1 MSMRLVSDLISAIK
15 TRQSDLKDSLA
26 EGYATNIESYNRAVG
41 QYAGLQE
48 SLDILERLMDEEN
61 DE

>member
-1 MSMRLVSDLISAIK
+1 MRLVSDLISAIK

-26 EGYATNIESYNRAVG
+26 GGYALNIESYNRMVG

>member
-1 MSMRLVSDLISAIK
+1 MRLVSDLISAIK

-26 EGYATNIESYNRAVG
+26 RGYALNIESYNRMVG

>member
-1 MSMRLVSDLISAIK
+1 MRVLSDLISAIK
-15 TRQSDLKDSLA
+15 ASQSELKDSLA
-26 EGYATNIESYNRAVG
+26 GGYAPNIESYNRMVG

>member
-1 MSMRLVSDLISAIK
+1 MRYINDLISAVK
-15 TRQSDLKDSLA
+15 ARQDEIRYSLA
-26 EGYATNIESYNRAVG
+26 EGNALNIESYHRMVG

-48 SLDILERLMDEEN
+48 ALGILDNLMKEKN